1 MNITTDLINTK
12 MKTKQGGSPNTNTNT
27 EANNCKP
34 LETEEK
40 KQFTSVG
47 KQYRKI
53 AGVRYR
59 LPRKV
64 KKMFKTR
71 FCKMGWDVKKL
82 RFSYRRLNQDVKRHG
97 KGKRQ

>member
-12 MKTKQGGSPNTNTNT
+12 MKTKQWGSPNTNINT
-27 EANNCKP
+27 EA
-34 LETEEK
+34 EEK
-40 KQFTSVG
+40 KQFPSVG
-47 KQYRKI
+47 KRYRKI